1 MKIAHT
7 TPAKGELYAIERKAA
22 LRIVR
27 ALCPELP
34 LLAFQTMHVPKMD
47 SDIPYLATFS
57 SGYIRLL
64 SVRADFMNDDL
75 RTLFTGEVF
84 PFICNEA
91 TERRRN
97 SYSWPAV
104 IVAFQGMIQEV
115 TCSDGGLFPSREEI
129 IRRVK
134 RNPRDICSCLIA
146 ANSEQVV
153 AADWQPL
160 HKHKPNRPAMTRRQD

>member
-7 TPAKGELYAIERKAA
+7 TPAKGEIYAIERKSA

-27 ALCPELP
+27 SLCPELP

-64 SVRADFMNDDL
+64 SVRADFMSDDL
-75 RTLFTGEVF
+75 RTRFTGEVF
-84 PFICNEA
+84 PYICNEV

-97 SYSWPAV
+97 SYSWPSV
-104 IVAFQGMIQEV
+104 VVAFQGMIQDV
-115 TCSDGGLFPSREEI
+115 TCSDGWLFPSREEI

-134 RNPRDICSCLIA
+134 KNSRVICSCLIGT
-146 ANSEQVV
+146 NSEQVV
-153 AADWQPL
+153 AADRQPL
-160 HKHKPNRPAMTRRQD
+160 TNFNPNRPAVTRRQD